1 MVAEVLNEPGLAQTL
16 LLKPSMNQPRWPPM
30 NHADL
35 LRRAHDA
42 YLRTGRIAGAGE
54 DLEQPDRAL
63 SGVRTRKGHI
73 YVVLTNAREVVAVYR
88 VKNDGALRRL
98 RRWPRE
104 LETP

>member
-1 MVAEVLNEPGLAQTL
+1 MVAEVLNAPGLAQTL

-35 LRRAHDA
+35 LRRAHD
-42 YLRTGRIAGAGE
+42 G
-54 DLEQPDRAL
+54 
-63 SGVRTRKGHI
+63 KGHI